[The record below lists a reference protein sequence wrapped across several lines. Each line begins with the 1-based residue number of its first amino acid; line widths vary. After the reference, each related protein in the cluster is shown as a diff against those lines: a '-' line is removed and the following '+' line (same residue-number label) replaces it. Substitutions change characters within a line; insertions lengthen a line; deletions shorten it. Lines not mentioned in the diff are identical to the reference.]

1 MSKAENETAKAVVSL
16 LQTKGWIAWRQNNIA
31 VKGRTFHGKKG
42 ISDVIA
48 LEPNGPAW
56 FIEVKNP

>member
-1 MSKAENETAKAVVSL
+1 MSKAENETATAIETFL
-16 LQTKGWIAWRQNNIA
+16 IARGWIAWRQNNLA
-31 VKGRTFHGKKG
+31 VKGRKFRGKKG

-48 LEPNGPAW
+48 LQPNGPAW